1 MVKQKPD
8 IPVVFTPDSE
18 PYLGREALLTFDK
31 EIPFSLWVS
40 SHIAAHT
47 RRHRGQLT
55 DLQRAACQ
63 IVPQGIN
70 LALSIRELIRQAYLF
85 AALVL
90 IRPLIERAAI
100 ISYISDHPDA
110 IEKWKDGWRF
120 RERPLLATMLHSMAP
135 AGVEFKDA
143 KDICEHYGHIVHG
156 DPVSAEWNRI
166 PLDDGSLGYA
176 VGKVLDHPS
185 LCDEL
190 ALQGWAYL
198 RILTARA
205 TSCFPEVKPPSLT
218 ESNQGELIRG

>member
-1 MVKQKPD
+1 MTESRPGRN
-8 IPVVFTPDSE
+8 IPVVFTPDNE
-18 PYLGREALLTFDK
+18 PYLGRQALLTFDQ
-31 EIPFSLWVS
+31 EIPFSLWIS
-40 SHIAAHT
+40 GEIAAYT
-47 RRHRGQLT
+47 RSHREELT
-55 DLQRAACQ
+55 DLQHAACQ

-70 LALSIRELIRQAYLF
+70 LALSIRELIRQGYLF

-100 ISYISDHPDA
+100 VSYLCDHPDA
-110 IEKWKDGWRF
+110 VERWKGGWRF
-120 RERPLLATMLHSMAP
+120 RDRPPLSTMLHSMARGT
-135 AGVEFKDA
+135 AEFEVA

-198 RILTARA
+198 RILIARA
-205 TSCFPEVKPPSLT
+205 ATCFPEVKPP
-218 ESNQGELIRG
+218 GAMRAR

>member
-1 MVKQKPD
+1 MTDNQTKAD
-8 IPVVFTPDSE
+8 TPVVFTPDNE
-18 PYLGREALLTFDK
+18 PYLGRGALLTFDQ
-31 EIPFSLWVS
+31 EIPFSVWVNT
-40 SHIAAHT
+40 HIAAYT
-47 RRHRGQLT
+47 RAHSDELT

-70 LALSIRELIRQAYLF
+70 LALSIRELIRQGYLF

-100 ISYISDHPDA
+100 ISYICDHPEA
-110 IEKWKDGWRF
+110 VEKWKGGWRF
-120 RERPLLATMLHSMAP
+120 RERPALSTMLHSMARGG
-135 AGVEFKDA
+135 AELAVA

-176 VGKVLDHPS
+176 VGKVLNHPS

-190 ALQGWAYL
+190 ALQGSAYL
-198 RILTARA
+198 RILVARA
-205 TSCFPEVKPPSLT
+205 TACFPEAEPPKP
-218 ESNQGELIRG
+218 ERQQ

>member
-1 MVKQKPD
+1 LSETKPRSD
-8 IPVVFTPDSE
+8 GPSVFTPDNE
-18 PYLGREALLTFDK
+18 PYLGRQALLTFDQ

-40 SHIAAHT
+40 SHIAAYT
-47 RRHRGQLT
+47 RSHRDELT

-70 LALSIRELIRQAYLF
+70 LALSIREFIRQGYLF

-90 IRPLIERAAI
+90 VRPLIERAAI
-100 ISYISDHPDA
+100 ISYICDHPEA
-110 IEKWKDGWRF
+110 IEKWKGGWRF
-120 RERPLLATMLHSMAP
+120 RERPPLSTMLHSMARG
-135 AGVEFKDA
+135 AAEFEVA

-176 VGKVLDHPS
+176 VGKVLNNPS

-198 RILTARA
+198 RILVARA
-205 TSCFPEVKPPSLT
+205 TSCFPEVKPPRPK
-218 ESNQGELIRG
+218 EAY

>member
-1 MVKQKPD
+1 MTKTESEAG
-8 IPVVFTPDSE
+8 IPVVFSPDNE
-18 PYLGREALLTFDK
+18 PYLGRQALLTFDQ

-40 SHIAAHT
+40 SHIAAYARANRNH
-47 RRHRGQLT
+47 LT
-55 DLQRAACQ
+55 DLQRVACQ

-70 LALSIRELIRQAYLF
+70 LALSIRELIRQGYLF

-100 ISYISDHPDA
+100 ISYVCDHPDA

-120 RERPLLATMLHSMAP
+120 RDRPPLSTMLHSMARG
-135 AGVEFKDA
+135 AAEFEVA

-156 DPVSAEWNRI
+156 DPVAADWNRV

-176 VGKVLDHPS
+176 VGKVLNHYV

-198 RILTARA
+198 RILVARA
-205 TSCFPEVKPPSLT
+205 TSCFPEVKAPG
-218 ESNQGELIRG
+218 QGQAH

>member
-1 MVKQKPD
+1 MKENRVLPD
-8 IPVVFTPDSE
+8 IPVVFTPDTE
-18 PYLGREALLTFDK
+18 PYPGRQALLMFDL

-40 SHIAAHT
+40 SHIAAYT
-47 RRHRGQLT
+47 RTHSESMT

-90 IRPLIERAAI
+90 VRPLIERAAI

-110 IEKWKDGWRF
+110 IEKWKGGWRF
-120 RERPLLATMLHSMAP
+120 RDRPPLSTMLHSMAGG
-135 AGVEFKDA
+135 GVEFETA
-143 KDICEHYGHIVHG
+143 KDICEHYGHIIHG
-156 DPVSAEWNRI
+156 DPVSAEWNRV
-166 PLDDGSLGYA
+166 PLNDGSLGYA
-176 VGKVLDHPS
+176 VGKVLNAPT

-198 RILTARA
+198 RILVVKA
-205 TSCFPEVKPPSLT
+205 TNSFPEVKPPEAGRL
-218 ESNQGELIRG
+218 Q

>member
-1 MVKQKPD
+1 MSETPRRPET
-8 IPVVFTPDSE
+8 PVVFTPDNE
-18 PYLGREALLTFDK
+18 PYLGRASLLTFDK

-40 SHIAAHT
+40 SHIAAYT
-47 RRHRGQLT
+47 RERRRQLT

-90 IRPLIERAAI
+90 MRPLIERAAI
-100 ISYISDHPDA
+100 ISYICDHPEA

-120 RERPLLATMLHSMAP
+120 RERPPLRTMLCSMAP
-135 AGVEFKDA
+135 AGLELEDA

-176 VGKVLDHPS
+176 VGKVLRHGS

-198 RILTARA
+198 RILVARA
-205 TSCFPEVKPPSLT
+205 TSCFPEVKPPTPVASC
-218 ESNQGELIRG
+218 

>member
-1 MVKQKPD
+1 MIETKD
-8 IPVVFTPDSE
+8 AETPVVFTPDNE
-18 PYLGREALLTFDK
+18 PYLGRPALLTFDQ

-40 SHIAAHT
+40 SHIAAYT
-47 RRHRGQLT
+47 KSNRDDLT

-70 LALSIRELIRQAYLF
+70 LALSIRELIRQGYLF

-100 ISYISDHPDA
+100 IAYIHDHPEA

-120 RERPLLATMLHSMAP
+120 RDRPSLSIMLQSMAG
-135 AGVEFKDA
+135 GVDLETA

-156 DPVSAEWNRI
+156 DPVGADWNRV
-166 PLDDGSLGYA
+166 PLNDGSLGYS
-176 VGKVLDHPS
+176 VGKVLNSPE

-190 ALQGWAYL
+190 SLQGWAYL
-198 RILTARA
+198 KVLIGKA
-205 TSCFPEVKPPSLT
+205 TSCFPEVNPPTSIKARQL
-218 ESNQGELIRG
+218 

>member
-1 MVKQKPD
+1 MNESLEPSD
-8 IPVVFTPDSE
+8 IPTVFTPTNE
-18 PYLGREALLTFDK
+18 PYLGRQSLLTFDQ

-40 SHIAAHT
+40 SHIAAYT
-47 RRHRGQLT
+47 RQNRDSLT

-70 LALSIRELIRQAYLF
+70 LALSIRELIRQGYLF

-100 ISYISDHPDA
+100 ISYIHNHPEA
-110 IEKWKDGWRF
+110 IEKWKGGWRF
-120 RERPLLATMLHSMAP
+120 RDRPSLSTMLHSMA
-135 AGVEFKDA
+135 GGNEEFEAA

-156 DPVSAEWNRI
+156 DPVSAEWNRV
-166 PLDDGSLGYA
+166 PLDDGSLGYS
-176 VGKVLDHPS
+176 VGKVLNAPA

-198 RILTARA
+198 RVLIAKA
-205 TSCFPEVKPPSLT
+205 ASCFPEVKPPDT
-218 ESNQGELIRG
+218 RRV

>member
-1 MVKQKPD
+1 MTETPPGGE
-8 IPVVFTPDSE
+8 IPVVFTPANE
-18 PYLGREALLTFDK
+18 PYLGRQALLTFDQ

-40 SHIAAHT
+40 GQIAAYT
-47 RRHRGQLT
+47 RSHREELT
-55 DLQRAACQ
+55 DLQHAACQ

-70 LALSIRELIRQAYLF
+70 LALSIRELIRQGYLF

-100 ISYISDHPDA
+100 VSYLCDRPDA
-110 IEKWKDGWRF
+110 IERWKGGWRF
-120 RERPLLATMLHSMAP
+120 RDRPPLSTMLHSMARGT
-135 AGVEFKDA
+135 AEFEVA

-156 DPVSAEWNRI
+156 DPASAEWNRI

-176 VGKVLDHPS
+176 VGKVLNHPS

-198 RILTARA
+198 RDLVARA
-205 TSCFPEVKPPSLT
+205 TTCFPEVKPP
-218 ESNQGELIRG
+218 GPARVR

>member
-1 MVKQKPD
+1 MNDDSDSKEEVPA
-8 IPVVFTPDSE
+8 VFDPGNE
-18 PYLGREALLTFDK
+18 PYLGRNALLVFDK

-40 SHIAAHT
+40 RHIAAHT
-47 RRHRGQLT
+47 RSNRGRLT
-55 DLQRAACQ
+55 DLQTAACQ

-90 IRPLIERAAI
+90 VRPLIERAAI
-100 ISYISDHPDA
+100 ISYICDHPEA
-110 IEKWKDGWRF
+110 IEQWKNGWRF
-120 RERPLLATMLHSMAP
+120 RQRPSLNKMLAAMAP
-135 AGVEFKDA
+135 SGVDPDAA

-156 DPVSAEWNRI
+156 DPVAADWNRI

-176 VGKVLDHPS
+176 VGKVLDHGA

-198 RILTARA
+198 RVLTARA
-205 TSCFPEVKPPSLT
+205 TSCFPEVSPPD
-218 ESNQGELIRG
+218 RG